1 MPYFEAFIWILMG
14 LITGSFVNVC
24 IDRLPMQFADK
35 ELLSRL
41 LKSSELSSLLKN
53 HVQGCTLTLFKPTRS
68 LCFYCGHQ
76 LRWFENVPLLS
87 YIFIKGRC
95 RTCNAALG
103 SRLFWTE
110 TMHGLW
116 YGIFGWLF
124 QNWIWSLFAGINF
137 SFLWIL
143 AYCQSH
149 QQVRIKLYYAG
160 GVLLA
165 VNFMMYFF
173 IRK

>member
-1 MPYFEAFIWILMG
+1 MPYFEACIWILMG

-35 ELLSRL
+35 ELRSRL

-53 HVQGCTLTLFKPTRS
+53 HVQDRTLTLFKPTRS
-68 LCFYCGHQ
+68 FCFYCGHQ
-76 LRWFENVPLLS
+76 LLWFENVPLLS

-143 AYCQSH
+143 GHCWNCQKA
-149 QQVRIKLYYAG
+149 RMTLFFTGFII
-160 GVLLA
+160 LLF
-165 VNFMMYFF
+165 NLGIYL
-173 IRK
+173 ILK